1 MFSNAGRPY
10 IDWWQ
15 QTPGMIAMSSN
26 VTKADFAVIAED
38 PLGLRNKVIYSH
50 KGEK

>member
-1 MFSNAGRPY
+1 MQADLTLIGGSKH
-10 IDWWQ
+10 
-15 QTPGMIAMSSN
+15 TGMIAMSSN
-26 VTKADFAVIAED
+26 VTKADFAVIAKD